1 MATLYITE
9 LANTGISNNSPNLQ
23 MAAQPPIAEQTV
35 TIGAASVQSSAL
47 NSATK
52 FVRLFTDTACGIAF
66 GSNPTAGAN
75 SARMAA
81 NTTEYFAVPQGQSY
95 KIAVITP

>member
-9 LANTGISNNSPNLQ
+9 LSNSGNSNTAPYLQ

-35 TIGAASVQSSAL
+35 AIGASSAQSSAL
-47 NSATK
+47 NAATK
-52 FVRLFTDTACGIAF
+52 FVRLFTDTVCGISF
-66 GSNPTAGAN
+66 GTNPTAGAT

-81 NTTEYFAVPQGQSY
+81 NTTEYFGVPQGQSF
-95 KIAVITP
+95 KVAVITP